1 MPVHTDIV
9 IIDNGPR
16 VVCDG
21 CNTEYTDRDNC
32 GGFLFGTNAYCPS
45 CATLMLPKIK
55 EYGEEQ
61 FIKAWCPPGVKFKDW
76 VLHLRGGDNTVKIIS
91 QEERP

>member
-1 MPVHTDIV
+1 MAIHTNIE

-21 CNTEYTDRDNC
+21 CNIEYTKRDDC
-32 GGFLFGTNAYCPS
+32 GGILFGSNAYCPA
-45 CATLMLPKIK
+45 CTERMLPKIK
-55 EYGEEQ
+55 KYGEEQ
-61 FIKAWCPPGVKFKDW
+61 FIKAKCPPDMKFRDW

-91 QEERP
+91 QEER